1 MTSTIRHGI
10 WVVLILLI
18 GFFFA
23 HEAGHLQAEREVA
36 QQRAEALNVLAIHR
50 AGLEGAL
57 NSTLYLTG
65 GLASQIAVDGGISEH
80 RFALLAEDLIGIN
93 PYIRNIGLAPGN
105 TIRMVY
111 PLAGNERA
119 LGLHYPDHPDQWP
132 AVQRAI
138 EARQPVIAGPIPLV
152 QGGIGI
158 INRIPV
164 FLRSGSQEGT
174 YWGMVS
180 SVIDFDALLGAAGV
194 AGEGSPYQFALIAWN
209 ARGEDEPFQWGETAL
224 FHGAHVA
231 LDVRLPG
238 ATWSLGLR
246 PKAGWN
252 SRSGEQ
258 TEAFWIG
265 ILLTLLIATLVHL
278 LLRKQRAISHL
289 AMHDP
294 LTELLNRRAF
304 DSRLEEAVARQ
315 RRHGGSFAVLHFDLD
330 GFKPINDQLGH
341 AAGDEALRI
350 IALRLLD
357 VLRLDDVV
365 ARLGGDEFA
374 ILVQGTEPSAIPMA
388 ESVAEKVLVAI
399 GQPMWLDGQ
408 EARLSA
414 SIGIAACPEH
424 VCEEGGL
431 MRLADQ
437 AMYQAKA
444 GGKGR
449 WVVCAVR
456 GVVAPVGLG

>member
-23 HEAGHLQAEREVA
+23 REAGHLQAEREVA
-36 QQRAEALNVLAIHR
+36 QQRAEALNALAIHR

-57 NSTLYLTG
+57 NATLYLTG
-65 GLASQIAVDGGISEH
+65 GLASQIAVEGGISEQ
-80 RFALLAEDLIGIN
+80 RFALQAGDLIGIN
-93 PYIRNIGLAPGN
+93 PYIRNIGLAPDN

-132 AVQRAI
+132 AVQHAI
-138 EARQPVIAGPIPLV
+138 ESRQPVIVGPIQLV

-158 INRIPV
+158 INRTPV
-164 FLRSGSQEGT
+164 FLRSGPAEGA

-180 SVIDFDALLGAAGV
+180 SVIDFDALLETAGL
-194 AGEGSPYQFALIAWN
+194 AGDGGPYVFALRAQN
-209 ARGEDEPFQWGETAL
+209 ARGMDGAFYWGEPGL
-224 FHGAHVA
+224 FAGPHVA
-231 LDVRLPG
+231 LSVRLPG
-238 ATWSLGLR
+238 CSWSLGLR

-252 SRSGEQ
+252 DRAGEQ

-265 ILLTLLIATLVHL
+265 ILLTLLIATLLHL

-304 DSRLEEAVARQ
+304 DSRLEEVVARQ
-315 RRHGGSFAVLHFDLD
+315 LRHGGSFAVLHCDLD
-330 GFKPINDQLGH
+330 GFKPINDRLGH

-365 ARLGGDEFA
+365 SRLGGDEFA
-374 ILVQGTEPSAIPMA
+374 ILVQGAEPSAIPMA
-388 ESVAEKVLVAI
+388 ENVAEKVLAAI

-444 GGKGR
+444 AGKGC
-449 WVVCAVR
+449 WVIGGAR
-456 GVVAPVGLG
+456 GGAPGGLG